1 MYLAE
6 TWAVDNR
13 VETVLGAL
21 PITDSSSTCSSGNG
35 YTSKSEGLRE
45 GRDTIDGD
53 ELDRP
58 LEKEDDDDDI
68 VCVVGVMDDVD
79 SETCRTGAWY
89 RGRAVPVVV
98 PEGDSRTTGAGCGGR
113 AVPVVIAEGET
124 GKVLS
129 LFTDDT
135 TEALGLKNDVSNER
149 SGTSGIAID
158 IKDGDG
164 CS

>member
-1 MYLAE
+1 MWVELCVFMATVHEYPLTDMYLAV

-21 PITDSSSTCSSGNG
+21 PTTDSSSICSPGSG

-58 LEKEDDDDDI
+58 LEKEEDDDDDI

-79 SETCRTGAWY
+79 SETRTVGAWY
-89 RGRAVPVVV
+89 RGRAVPVEV
-98 PEGDSRTTGAGCGGR
+98 PEGDSRTTGAGY
-113 AVPVVIAEGET
+113 
-124 GKVLS
+124 
-129 LFTDDT
+129 
-135 TEALGLKNDVSNER
+135 
-149 SGTSGIAID
+149 
-158 IKDGDG
+158 
-164 CS
+164 